1 MATTYPLPTW
11 LSGTAGPVTAAEA
24 VVLFGGSHTT
34 TSASFI
40 VVAQAVLD
48 LDKFSAPLTM
58 YWNQSAVPGGTA
70 IVELLD
76 VTGSSTLASLVVS
89 STGIMS
95 ASVTN
100 PGGIRL
106 LQVRQRRVAAPG
118 STTIQGVTL
127 IGG

>member
-48 LDKFSAPLTM
+48 LDKFSAPLAM
-58 YWNQSAVPGGTA
+58 YWNQSTVPGGTA

-100 PGGIRL
+100 PGGVRL

>member
-1 MATTYPLPTW
+1 MSTTYPLPTW
-11 LSGTAGPVTAAEA
+11 LPGSAGPVTAAEA

-34 TSASFI
+34 NSAAFI

-58 YWNQSAVPGGTA
+58 YWNQSSVPAGTA
-70 IVELLD
+70 EIELLD
-76 VTGSSTLASLVVS
+76 VTGSSTLATLIVTT
-89 STGIMS
+89 TGIKS
-95 ASVTN
+95 VAVTN

-118 STTIQGVTL
+118 STSIQGVTL

>member
-11 LSGTAGPVTAAEA
+11 LSGSAGPVTAAEA

-34 TSASFI
+34 NSAVFI
-40 VVAQAVLD
+40 VVGQAVLD
-48 LDKFSAPLTM
+48 LDKFSAPLAM
-58 YWNQSAVPGGTA
+58 YWNQSAVPAGTA
-70 IVELLD
+70 EIELLD
-76 VTGSSTLASLVVS
+76 VTGASTLASLIVTT
-89 STGIMS
+89 TGIKS

-118 STTIQGVTL
+118 SSSIQGVTL